1 MYTYRA
7 DGTYKVTLTIL
18 ENGEEKG
25 SKSQYIILN
34 EETYKDFVL
43 TKIIEVDNFVYGETV
58 DGKKYIWGNVGEMG
72 GIGNSEDLTIP
83 KEVTFTVKDTIDDA
97 TVYVITDVGL
107 YAWGNNMFGQVGN
120 GTTSDNNVTTP
131 YKVEGI
137 EGNIKEIVYNHWT
150 VYVLTDTGL
159 YAWGNNL
166 LGQVGNGNTDI
177 TVTTPNKVEGI
188 DGNIKEVIANNNT
201 VYVLTDTGLYAWGY
215 NGDGEVPYKVA
226 GIDGNIKEVITNGS
240 TVYVLTDTG
249 LYAWGNNSYGQV
261 GNGKTDN
268 VLTPHKVEGIDGNI
282 KEVITN
288 GSTVYI
294 LTDMGLYAWGNN
306 KDGQVGNGAS
316 GNNVLTP
323 HKAVNGDIKEFII
336 SGNISFATY
345 YVITDDGL
353 YAWGY
358 NWSGQVGN
366 GTTEDVLTPHKVEG
380 IDGNIKDI
388 IAGNTVYV
396 LTDTGLYAWGSNSSG
411 AVGNGSIG
419 TVRTPHKVEGIDGNI
434 KEVIANIYNTV
445 YVLTDTG
452 LYAHIK

>member
-1 MYTYRA
+1 ME
-7 DGTYKVTLTIL
+7 KKTIL

-166 LGQVGNGNTDI
+166 LGQVGNG
-177 TVTTPNKVEGI
+177 
-188 DGNIKEVIANNNT
+188 
-201 VYVLTDTGLYAWGY
+201 
-215 NGDGEVPYKVA
+215 
-226 GIDGNIKEVITNGS
+226 
-240 TVYVLTDTG
+240 
-249 LYAWGNNSYGQV
+249 
-261 GNGKTDN
+261 
-268 VLTPHKVEGIDGNI
+268 
-282 KEVITN
+282 
-288 GSTVYI
+288 
-294 LTDMGLYAWGNN
+294 
-306 KDGQVGNGAS
+306 
-316 GNNVLTP
+316 
-323 HKAVNGDIKEFII
+323 
-336 SGNISFATY
+336 
-345 YVITDDGL
+345 
-353 YAWGY
+353 
-358 NWSGQVGN
+358 
-366 GTTEDVLTPHKVEG
+366 TTEDVL
-380 IDGNIKDI
+380 
-388 IAGNTVYV
+388 
-396 LTDTGLYAWGSNSSG
+396 
-411 AVGNGSIG
+411 
-419 TVRTPHKVEGIDGNI
+419 TPHKVEGIDGNI

-452 LYAHIK
+452 LYAWGDNSYGQVGNGTTDNVLTPYKVQIEKQN